1 MSLRPCTRCARHV
14 RNTES
19 CCPFCATALELV
31 SERAPIVLPRAGR
44 AAIMAFGVL
53 VTGADAGCDTA
64 VMGGMDAAYG
74 GPPFD
79 AGPTPD
85 ASVVDAAED
94 LGGDGAAYGGAPADT
109 GLDAQREADARLE
122 ADARVEDDAARFG
135 APDALYGG
143 PPWDAS
149 RTDQDAGSLEDDA
162 GGSVLL
168 YGGPPGV

>member
-1 MSLRPCTRCARHV
+1 MSLRPCAGCGRHV

-19 CCPFCATALELV
+19 TCPFCATALAPAP
-31 SERAPIVLPRAGR
+31 ERAPIVLPRAGR

-53 VTGADAGCDTA
+53 VTGADTGCDAA

-94 LGGDGAAYGGAPADT
+94 LGGDGAAYGGAPADAS
-109 GLDAQREADARLE
+109 LDAPLG

-143 PPWDAS
+143 PPSDAS
-149 RTDQDAGSLEDDA
+149 GTGEDAGSPEDDA

-168 YGGPPGV
+168 YGGPPGD